1 MLPTNKHTDE
11 LKNIIE
17 IIIAIIILANRN
29 KNEEQKKTEA
39 VHIIP
44 IIRKNGPNKHL
55 FPGDDGFGT
64 NQIKT
69 KQKQSFSF
77 DHVR

>member
-1 MLPTNKHTDE
+1 MKNK
-11 LKNIIE
+11 
-17 IIIAIIILANRN
+17 
-29 KNEEQKKTEA
+29 KKTEA

-44 IIRKNGPNKHL
+44 IIRKNGLNKHL